1 MVVLL
6 PCARKPGRSYHSYN
20 RAVIKIHPDLPALPF
35 RPTAINWLRDWGV
48 RVQVRDARSR
58 SGGGFWWPE
67 KKLVDLFT
75 TQEEA
80 AIHEVA
86 HAWWHPRRLEG
97 TNAAEMI
104 VATVKLS
111 EERDPRYER
120 AAQIARYYVY
130 GIPSQKDEGSETGWW
145 MGQLVNQGND
155 WECYAGLASA
165 VMGDISKLPPYV
177 RRFYVDLFD
186 EPDER

>member
-1 MVVLL
+1 M
-6 PCARKPGRSYHSYN
+6 
-20 RAVIKIHPDLPALPF
+20 IKIHPDLPPLPF
-35 RPTAINWLRDWGV
+35 KPKAIDWLRDWGV
-48 RVQVRDARSR
+48 RVQVRDASSR
-58 SGGGFWWPE
+58 TGGGFWWPE

-75 TQEEA
+75 GQEEA

-111 EERDPRYER
+111 EESDPRYER

-130 GIPSQKDEGSETGWW
+130 GIPGQKDQNSETGWW

-165 VMGDISKLPPYV
+165 VMGDVAKLPPYV
-177 RRFYVDLFD
+177 RRFYLDLFD
-186 EPDER
+186 DPAER

>member
-1 MVVLL
+1 VI
-6 PCARKPGRSYHSYN
+6 RIHS
-20 RAVIKIHPDLPALPF
+20 DLAPLPF
-35 RPTAINWLRDWGV
+35 RPEAIDWLRSWGV
-48 RVQVRDARSR
+48 RIQVRDGRTS

-67 KKLVDLFT
+67 KKLVDLLT
-75 TQEEA
+75 TQDEA

-97 TNAAEMI
+97 TSAAEMI

-111 EERDPRYER
+111 EETDPRYAR
-120 AAQIARYYVY
+120 AAEIARYYVY
-130 GIPSQKDEGSETGWW
+130 GIPGQKDSNSETGWW

-165 VMGDISKLPPYV
+165 VMGDLSKLPPYV
-177 RRFYVDLFD
+177 RRFYTELFD
-186 EPDER
+186 EPNER

>member
-1 MVVLL
+1 M
-6 PCARKPGRSYHSYN
+6 
-20 RAVIKIHPDLPALPF
+20 IKIHPDLAPLPF
-35 RPTAINWLRDWGV
+35 KPSAIESLRNWGV
-48 RVQVRDARSR
+48 RIQVRDARANT
-58 SGGGFWWPE
+58 GGGFWWPD

-111 EERDPRYER
+111 EETDPRYAR
-120 AAQIARYYVY
+120 AAQIAKYYVY
-130 GIPSQKDEGSETGWW
+130 GIREQRDPNSESGWW

-165 VMGDISKLPPYV
+165 VMGDLSKLPPYV
-177 RRFYVDLFD
+177 RRFYAELFD
-186 EPDER
+186 DAAAL